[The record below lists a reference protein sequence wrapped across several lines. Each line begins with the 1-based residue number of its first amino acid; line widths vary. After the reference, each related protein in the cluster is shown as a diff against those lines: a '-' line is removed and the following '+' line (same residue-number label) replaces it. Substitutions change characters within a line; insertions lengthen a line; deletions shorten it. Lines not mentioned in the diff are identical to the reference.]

1 MNYLTLVQ
9 ILQALRMVLDIII
22 VWILLYYVIRIVRS
36 NTRTVQIFKGI
47 FFIIIVQ
54 AAAKYFGF
62 DTLAY
67 LTDNI
72 VNWGF
77 LALIIIFQ
85 PEIRSILEK
94 VGKSNVFNR
103 MNTLSGSEKEDLVQA
118 LMDAASNLAESKT
131 GALITIEQTTSLSEY
146 AKTGVHMNSEVS
158 AELLCSIFQTTTP
171 LHDGAVIIQGDR
183 ISSASVYFP
192 PTQLDLPSRYG
203 ARHRAAI
210 GISEISDAIT
220 IVVSEETGRVAIA
233 EQGKL
238 IKMNEKKL
246 RAYLYRVI
254 LNRDTVADEM
264 VSSVGSESVSIDSL
278 FKKEMNAAEE
288 ELKMQKTQELSKT
301 ELAKSNAAPGH
312 TSVVI
317 VDETE
322 DDPDDTAP
330 VVHVAEMK
338 TFGKADFHSDLSV
351 PAVRTENAP
360 AEEEEEDEPFC
371 EPKEKRGL
379 FQFLRRDKK
388 TQVEKA
394 VTEVAKDYTTQQ
406 LKLKEIEEANEKLE
420 QERQKTLSQTKKIT
434 VPVVKNEK
442 TTTVKNIPVVELPKE
457 NTGETPAVTP
467 KIQQVKIAKVEIP
480 KRQEVEITDLPPV
493 KPIEITQVQR
503 RTGTPKVTVFE
514 TEEKDGKEDENHGG

>member
-1 MNYLTLVQ
+1 MDNFLSKMERKFGKYAIRNLPLYLLICYAFGYLMNLFKPEWIYIVNLNPYA
-9 ILQALRMVLDIII
+9 ILHGQVWRLFT
-22 VWILLYYVIRIVRS
+22 WILVPEE
-36 NTRTVQIFKGI
+36 TQI

-351 PAVRTENAP
+351 PAVWM
-360 AEEEEEDEPFC
+360 
-371 EPKEKRGL
+371 
-379 FQFLRRDKK
+379 
-388 TQVEKA
+388 VM
-394 VTEVAKDYTTQQ
+394 
-406 LKLKEIEEANEKLE
+406 
-420 QERQKTLSQTKKIT
+420 TLMGQTLAQMPQPMQASGFVSSAT
-434 VPVVKNEK
+434 VRISP
-442 TTTVKNIPVVELPKE
+442 
-457 NTGETPAVTP
+457 
-467 KIQQVKIAKVEIP
+467 
-480 KRQEVEITDLPPV
+480 
-493 KPIEITQVQR
+493 
-503 RTGTPKVTVFE
+503 
-514 TEEKDGKEDENHGG
+514 